1 MWDHFCR
8 EGKSQV
14 RLQAAGLSLK
24 TAQSCMLSGA
34 EKRRAGG
41 KKAPPTLIMQL
52 NFIGRVLGTSL
63 T

>member
-8 EGKSQV
+8 EGKSKV

-24 TAQSCMLSGA
+24 TAQSCMLSEA
-34 EKRRAGG
+34 EKRRVRG
-41 KKAPPTLIMQL
+41 KKASLTLFMQL
-52 NFIGRVLGTSL
+52 NFIGRVLGTTL